1 MKSTEANDLMQRMKL
16 AKSAHI
22 PLNTQDKIV
31 IVIPGVPIPKQ
42 SVRSYDTGKRFI
54 NKKGK
59 STTVIGHHQTNELDY
74 AKKKIKAD
82 IAVQLPKGFIPWKG
96 PVQVNRLAFVYK
108 YLKSH
113 KKAEREQYKTTGIP
127 LPKWTRP
134 DQVDNLKKLLFDC
147 MSEMVYEDDAQICYE
162 KEIRRYYADESFTMI
177 ELQPLQL

>member
-22 PLNTQDKIV
+22 PLNTQGKIV
-31 IVIPGVPIPKQ
+31 IVIPGPPTPKQ
-42 SVRSYDTGKRFI
+42 SVRFGGGRTF
-54 NKKGK
+54 
-59 STTVIGHHQTNELDY
+59 QPPELVY

-96 PVQVNRLAFVYK
+96 PVQVNRLAFVYE
-108 YLKSH
+108 YLKGH

-134 DQVDNLKKLLFDC
+134 DQVDNQKKLLFDC
-147 MSEMVYEDDAQICYE
+147 ISEMVYEDDAQICYE